1 MELLIKNLIERL
13 STRKRSEM
21 AWFEKYKR
29 EDFRDLMLISSGKI
43 MEIDHVI
50 SELKSLIK
58 NKSKNKNY

>member
-13 STRKRSEM
+13 SNRKRNEM

-29 EDFRDLMLISSGKI
+29 EDFRDSTLISSGKV

-50 SELKSLIK
+50 SEMKSLIK
-58 NKSKNKNY
+58 NKPKNKNY